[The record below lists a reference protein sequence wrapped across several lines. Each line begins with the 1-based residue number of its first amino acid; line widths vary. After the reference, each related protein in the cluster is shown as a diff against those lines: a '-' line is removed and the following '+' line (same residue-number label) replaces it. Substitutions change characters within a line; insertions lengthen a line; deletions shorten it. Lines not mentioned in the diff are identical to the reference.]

1 MNRGYGVTQFYT
13 VDYSKDGKVIGG
25 TQDNGTQ
32 YISFASKIMKKMHL
46 EVAGGDGGYTQISYI
61 DPDIIFSE
69 SQNGSARRSAHG
81 GVTVGSL

>member
-32 YISFASKIMKKMHL
+32 YINFSNNISDQNAL
-46 EVAGGDGGYTQISYI
+46 EVAGGDGGYTQISY
-61 DPDIIFSE
+61 
-69 SQNGSARRSAHG
+69 RS
-81 GVTVGSL
+81 